1 MLDFITAGGFLMIP
15 IVLSSILALIVIGNL
30 FLTLQRK
37 KVLPDGLTN
46 QARKLALSGKMTEA
60 HIEQVR
66 DASLL
71 GKVLAAGLESAGSPR
86 HLMKE
91 NIEET
96 GRHVIHS
103 MDKYM
108 TTLGTIAAIAPLL
121 GLLGTVV
128 GMISV
133 FSVITVQGVGSP
145 TELAGGISQALITTA
160 AGISVAVPALIFHRY
175 FRGKINDYAVE
186 MEKEAIKLVD
196 AVSTP
201 RRPATMPNQAPNQN
215 AAPAR
220 QSAQPQLQPQQRPS
234 INPNAQQVRGGRV
247 A

>member
-1 MLDFITAGGFLMIP
+1 MLDFITAGGFLIIP
-15 IVLSSILALIVIGNL
+15 IILSSIIALIVIGNL

-37 KVLPDGLTN
+37 KVLPEGLTEKS
-46 QARKLALSGKMTEA
+46 RKLALSGKMTEA

-66 DASLL
+66 GSSLL
-71 GKVLAAGLESAGSPR
+71 GKVLAAGLDSVGSPR
-86 HLMKE
+86 HIMKE

-133 FSVITVQGVGSP
+133 F
-145 TELAGGISQALITTA
+145 
-160 AGISVAVPALIFHRY
+160 
-175 FRGKINDYAVE
+175 
-186 MEKEAIKLVD
+186 
-196 AVSTP
+196 
-201 RRPATMPNQAPNQN
+201 
-215 AAPAR
+215 
-220 QSAQPQLQPQQRPS
+220 
-234 INPNAQQVRGGRV
+234 
-247 A
+247 